1 MKLERLLAIII
12 LLLNQKKMS
21 SKALANYFEVSERTI
36 YRDIESINE
45 AGIPIVSYQGRDG
58 GFGIMD
64 TYKMDRNV
72 LTKDELSMII
82 MALTGMKA
90 TLDDRRFDYLLEKVK
105 NLIPEKELR
114 ELRKKDEYIVID
126 FQTWKTGKA
135 VKERFSLIKSAIEN
149 NKIISFS
156 YTNVKGEFTERPV
169 EPMVIM
175 AKGFTWY
182 LYAYCLM
189 RKDFR
194 VFRLSRLKDVKV
206 LDETFTR
213 REGPKSFSW
222 QELWYKKVPLVDV
235 VMRFTPEI
243 RVKVEDY
250 FPSEQIEYFEDGTMI
265 VRVKDPGNDWL
276 QGMILGFG
284 ADVEV
289 LEPASMR
296 EELKEIGRN
305 IYELYSEKIRQ

>member
-12 LLLNQKKMS
+12 LLLNQKKMT
-21 SKALANYFEVSERTI
+21 SKALADYFEVSERTI
-36 YRDIESINE
+36 YRDIDSINK

-58 GFGIMD
+58 GLGIMD

-72 LTKDELSMII
+72 LTKDELGMII

-114 ELRKKDEYIVID
+114 ELRKEQEYIVID

-135 VKERFSLIKSAIEN
+135 IKERFELIRRAIEDS
-149 NKIISFS
+149 KIISFS
-156 YTNVKGEFTERPV
+156 YTNAKGEFTERHV

-194 VFRLSRLKDVKV
+194 VFRLSRLKDVKI
-206 LDETFTR
+206 LDEIFTR
-213 REGPKSFSW
+213 REAPSSYSW
-222 QELWYKKVPLVDV
+222 QDLWYSKVPLVDV

-250 FPSEQIEYFEDGTMI
+250 FSSEQIEYFEDGTMI

-289 LEPASMR
+289 LEPETMR
-296 EELKEIGRN
+296 EDLKEIGRN
-305 IYELYSEKIRQ
+305 IYELYSGKH

>member
-135 VKERFSLIKSAIEN
+135 IKERFSLIKSAIEN

-156 YTNVKGEFTERPV
+156 YTNVKGEFTERRV

-194 VFRLSRLKDVKV
+194 VFRLSRLKDVKI

-222 QELWYKKVPLVDV
+222 QELWYSKVPLVDV